1 MGYVGLSARI
11 LPNWFTLLAFVIL
24 AKGTCFAQRACMA
37 SQEWTQQREGWVS
50 FSMPGDWS
58 VSVSDTD
65 QANSVAIVPS
75 GYQPDKAPCQL
86 TIQRVHALRNGALQT
101 MSDSYFGFYEQANPG
116 LKPLANWTNMTL
128 HGAPALIRSYDCPGN
143 DGGIE
148 RGIIFTTLVSGE
160 LLAVI
165 AAADLTEWPNRAKT
179 VFSKILISLNLHG
192 GPPIQ
197 SPTAAE
203 SNKCHAAE
211 LGPHYTAAAVSFDY
225 PTDWQAVPSEDGS
238 IVRVFPKGTA
248 FANSACALEML
259 VVNRPPSGDLR
270 AGVLDFFQRLQKRV
284 PGTERSGEMRSLTV
298 ANTPALL
305 LPFKQPAS
313 NGGTDLG
320 QVVGL
325 LTPTGMLV
333 ASSSSADADWPQARP
348 IISRIIG
355 SLRLNGGAGAI
366 QQFHTREF
374 AFSYPGDWRI
384 VGGSVETGVVLRG
397 DRSGQTFQRVKL
409 EPLGGDATM
418 SVLYGQYKPGVS
430 CGEIAQYLGGSLN
443 VEYTISYFDFDDLHE
458 SFPAGDVFTRR
469 YARSRKE
476 PGKEV
481 LRSIVCSAGRVAVV
495 VFGYP
500 SGYPRTARELL
511 MRTLSFANNSLRSF
525 VGDWSSEDGVLTL
538 NADGSAALSFNGGF
552 LKNRG
557 TYSIHEQTI
566 SFAWSATVVPGIP
579 SRQTCSYSVRKSG
592 AELALACTPGPK
604 SWILRR

>member
-1 MGYVGLSARI
+1 
-11 LPNWFTLLAFVIL
+11 
-24 AKGTCFAQRACMA
+24 
-37 SQEWTQQREGWVS
+37 
-50 FSMPGDWS
+50 MPGDWS

-86 TIQRVHALRNGALQT
+86 SIQRVHALRNGALQAL
-101 MSDSYFGFYEQANPG
+101 SDAYFRFYEQANPG
-116 LKPLANWTNMTL
+116 LKRLANWTNITL
-128 HGAPALIRSYDCPGN
+128 DGTPALVRPYECPGN

-148 RGIIFTTLVSGE
+148 RGYVATTLVSGE

-165 AAADLTEWPNRAKT
+165 ATSGLNEFADRASGI
-179 VFSKILISLNLHG
+179 FSKILISLNLHG

-197 SPTAAE
+197 TPTAAE
-203 SNKCHAAE
+203 GKKCHAAE
-211 LGPHYTAAAVSFDY
+211 LGPHYAAPAVSFDY

-238 IVRVFPKGTA
+238 IVRVFPEETD
-248 FANSACALEML
+248 FANSACSLEIF
-259 VVNRPPSGDLR
+259 VAKRPPNGDLR
-270 AGVLDFFQRLQKRV
+270 AGMLDFFQRLREKY
-284 PGTERSGEMRSLTV
+284 PGTERTGEIRSV
-298 ANTPALL
+298 AKMPALSV
-305 LPFKQPAS
+305 PFKQPAS

-320 QVVGL
+320 QAVGL

-333 ASSSSADADWPQARP
+333 AYSVSADTVWPQAYP
-348 IISRIIG
+348 IISRIIF
-355 SLRLNGGAGAI
+355 SLRLNAGPRGSTGSPSGAGAGAR
-366 QQFHTREF
+366 QQFHTGEF
-374 AFSYPGDWRI
+374 TFSYPGDWRI
-384 VGGSVETGVVLRG
+384 VGGGVETGVVLRG

-458 SFPAGDVFTRR
+458 SFPAGDVFTTR

-500 SGYPRTARELL
+500 SGYPRSARELV
-511 MRTLSFANNSLRSF
+511 MRTLSFANDSLRSF

-592 AELALACTPGPK
+592 AELALACIPGPK
-604 SWILRR
+604 SWILGR